1 MENTVKFNKLLYQFS
16 IRAITMRGLG
26 TWEVNYLI
34 KLCDFSSVYQYLSRW
49 RLIHSERKILSWI
62 SMIRKEKLLLQS

>member
-1 MENTVKFNKLLYQFS
+1 MLSNSTNCFVKS
-16 IRAITMRGLG
+16 IRAVTMRAPG

-34 KLCDFSSVYQYLSRW
+34 KLYDFSSVYRYLSRW
-49 RLIHSERKILSWI
+49 KLIHSEKKILSWI